1 MSAVHLDSMS
11 LSDESCWAV
20 NLKEVFVSHAH
31 EDKALAGK
39 VKEILQANG
48 VSAFLA
54 HLDMEVSDEWR
65 TEIFRHLETSSALIA
80 IVTRNFAKSAW
91 ANQEVGIAFE
101 KKLPLIPLMF
111 DGSAVLK
118 GVIEMYQGIPVS
130 ESNLVD
136 VVKSTIPTIN
146 KGVPSTERK
155 FYKDLAG
162 VLSRLIIRWQ
172 TYKGHGL
179 NVKCTPEAIE
189 EIKKNL
195 RSDREELLDL
205 VSNEAEIDFG
215 VKAQTTAITSQIDV
229 FALFKINF
237 NKPYAETYSEFQ
249 ELEHK
254 GEQVF
259 YTAQALRGWLQ
270 TEKLS

>member
-1 MSAVHLDSMS
+1 
-11 LSDESCWAV
+11 
-20 NLKEVFVSHAH
+20 LKEVFLSHAH

-39 VKEILQANG
+39 VKEILEANG

-54 HLDMEVSDEWR
+54 HMDMEVSEEWR
-65 TEIFRHLETSSALIA
+65 TEISRHLETSSALIA
-80 IVTRNFAKSAW
+80 IVTSNFGKSAW

-118 GVIEMYQGIPVS
+118 GVIEMYQGILVS
-130 ESNLVD
+130 ENNLVD

-146 KGVPSTERK
+146 KGIPSTERK
-155 FYKDLAG
+155 FYDALAG
-162 VLSRLIIRWQ
+162 ILNRLILRWQ
-172 TYKGHGL
+172 TYKSHL
-179 NVKCTPEAIE
+179 SNIKWTQEAIE

-195 RSDREELLDL
+195 RSDREELLNL
-205 VSNEAEIDFG
+205 VSNAPEIDFG
-215 VKAQTTAITSQIDV
+215 VKNQTTVIMSQIDV

-237 NKPYAETYSEFQ
+237 NKPYAETYGEFQ

-254 GEQVF
+254 GEQVS